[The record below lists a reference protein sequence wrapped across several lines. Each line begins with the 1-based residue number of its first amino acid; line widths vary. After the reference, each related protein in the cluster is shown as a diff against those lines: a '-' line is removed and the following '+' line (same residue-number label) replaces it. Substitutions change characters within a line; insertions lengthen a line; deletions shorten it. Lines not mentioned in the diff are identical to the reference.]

1 MGLMC
6 VISEEEDG
14 VFEQQSYY
22 DAHSI
27 EGIFSLITQTTTL
40 EGNDQREPNEL
51 GDSLIHDMFGIS
63 QGKGS
68 STRRKIIQKM
78 RNEHG
83 RTYLNKGQQG
93 MRKMQIVIKDLG
105 QLEPS

>member
-51 GDSLIHDMFGIS
+51 GDSLIHDMLGIS
-63 QGKGS
+63 QGKGAAHEEKLFK
-68 STRRKIIQKM
+68 R
-78 RNEHG
+78 
-83 RTYLNKGQQG
+83 
-93 MRKMQIVIKDLG
+93 
-105 QLEPS
+105 